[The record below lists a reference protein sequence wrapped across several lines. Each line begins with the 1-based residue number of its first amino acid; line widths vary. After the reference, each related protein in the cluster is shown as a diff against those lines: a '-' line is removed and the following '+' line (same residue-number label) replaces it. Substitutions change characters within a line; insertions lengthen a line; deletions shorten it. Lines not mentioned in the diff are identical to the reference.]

1 MRSEWPAK
9 PGDGAVKS
17 VMNKEDIV
25 AEFKQFFEREFP
37 MTGVELTETTNLLQD
52 WFVDSLAIVNTTLF
66 IESRFGISMAR
77 ADINGD
83 NFLNIST
90 LADLVLRHL
99 TS

>member
-1 MRSEWPAK
+1 
-9 PGDGAVKS
+9 
-17 VMNKEDIV
+17 MNKEDII
-25 AEFKQFFEREFP
+25 AEFKLFFEREFP
-37 MTGVELTETTNLLQD
+37 MTGVELTATTNLLQD